1 MTEAH
6 ELSAVE
12 AVRRIKAGDL
22 TAEALMRSCLDRV
35 AARDDAVRA
44 WAHLDPGQAIA
55 SAKAAD
61 AAGNPGVLAGVPV
74 GVKDIIDTA
83 DMPTRHGSTIY
94 GLNRPNADA
103 AIVRRTR
110 DQGGVVMGKTV
121 TTEFAWRNPGPTRN
135 PHNPEHTP
143 GGSSSG
149 SAAGVADRQFP
160 LAFGTQTAGSVIR
173 PAAFC
178 GAVGFKPSVDTHERT
193 GVKELSNYLDT
204 IGTFARSVEDVA
216 LFNTAL
222 RQLPPPDLETFADKP
237 PRFGLMVPFR
247 IEAEAAA
254 LLAFEAAWRQAE
266 AAGAAVVDIP
276 SSTGF
281 ETLADLQTVVMAG
294 DSGRAL
300 AWEYDHHPERL
311 IRFYRDNIATG
322 RAISDAALLAAKS
335 KADQGRA
342 TQAALFE
349 SVDAILTLP
358 APGEAPSGLAF
369 TGDPLFNR
377 VWTLLGWPCVTVPC
391 AHGPNGLPLGIQIV
405 GQAAADA
412 RTLAA
417 AAWLE
422 RVLARAKNR

>member
-12 AVRRIKAGDL
+12 AARRIKAGDL

-35 AARDDAVRA
+35 VARDDAVRA
-44 WAHLDPGQAIA
+44 WAHLDPEQAIA
-55 SAKAAD
+55 SAKATD
-61 AAGNPGVLAGVPV
+61 AAGNPGLLAGVPV

-83 DMPTRHGSTIY
+83 EMPTRHGSTIY

-135 PHNPEHTP
+135 PHNLEHTP

-149 SAAGVADRQFP
+149 SAAGVADWQFP

-178 GAVGFKPSVDTHERT
+178 GAVGFKPSVGTHERT
-193 GVKELSNYLDT
+193 GVKELSSYLDT
-204 IGTFARSVEDVA
+204 IGTFARSVGDVA
-216 LFNTAL
+216 FFNGAL
-222 RQLPPPDLETFADKP
+222 RQVPTPDLEAFGDKP

-247 IEAEAAA
+247 IEAEPAA
-254 LLAFEAAWRQAE
+254 LSAFEAAWRQAE

-276 SSTGF
+276 SSIGF
-281 ETLADLQTVVMAG
+281 EALADLQTVVMTG

-311 IRFYRDNIATG
+311 IRFYRDSIATG

-335 KADQGRA
+335 EADQGRA

-391 AHGPNGLPLGIQIV
+391 GHGSNGLPLGIQIV
-405 GQAAADA
+405 GPAGADA
-412 RTLAA
+412 LTLAA

-422 RVLARAKNR
+422 CVLV